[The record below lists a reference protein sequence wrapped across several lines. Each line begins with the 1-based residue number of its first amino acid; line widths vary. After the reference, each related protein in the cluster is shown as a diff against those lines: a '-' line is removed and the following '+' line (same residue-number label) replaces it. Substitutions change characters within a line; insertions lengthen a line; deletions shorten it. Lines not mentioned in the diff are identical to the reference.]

1 MPSPT
6 PEPISTTKANP
17 PYGPYNQGV
26 RWDNL
31 IFTASVSGKR
41 PGHPEPDANDV
52 RAHAAGALEN
62 IRDILEAGGSS
73 LDCVLKVTA
82 YLRDM
87 ADYTA
92 MNEVYTEY
100 FTGVLP
106 ARSLVPVPA
115 ARGPVSFDAIAYV
128 PER

>member
-1 MPSPT
+1 MATPA
-6 PEPISTTKANP
+6 PEPISTAKANP
-17 PYGPYNQGV
+17 PYGPYNQGI
-26 RWDNL
+26 RWGNL
-31 IFTASVSGKR
+31 IFTASVSGRR
-41 PGHPEPDANDV
+41 PGRPEPAPDDV

-87 ADYTA
+87 ADYNA
-92 MNEVYTEY
+92 MNEVYVQY

-106 ARSLVPVPA
+106 ARSLVPVPG

-128 PER
+128 PE